1 MTAAEDIEEAKR
13 RNKKAKEELEDI
25 LSEHSEDALE
35 LAFQLH
41 RNENPVLE
49 LPRRAL
55 EALHEILEIL
65 EDGSDVDVVP
75 KDREL
80 TTTEAA
86 EMLNV
91 SRPHLVDLLEN
102 GDIPYHKVGSHRR
115 VRLADL
121 LEYKH
126 EQKRQSRERME
137 APARE
142 GERLDIGD

>member
-137 APARE
+137 ALARE
-142 GERLDIGD
+142 DERLDIEY

>member
-1 MTAAEDIEEAKR
+1 MSAAEDIEDAKR
-13 RNKKAKEELEDI
+13 RNKRAKEELENI

-55 EALHEILEIL
+55 EALHEILDIL
-65 EDGSDVDVVP
+65 EDGGEVDVVP

-91 SRPHLVDLLEN
+91 SRPHLVDLLED
-102 GDIPYHKVGSHRR
+102 GEIPFHKVGSHRR
-115 VRLADL
+115 IRLADL
-121 LEYKH
+121 LNYKR
-126 EQKRQSRERME
+126 EQKRQSRDRME
-137 APARE
+137 ALARE
-142 GERLDIGD
+142 DQRLDIEY